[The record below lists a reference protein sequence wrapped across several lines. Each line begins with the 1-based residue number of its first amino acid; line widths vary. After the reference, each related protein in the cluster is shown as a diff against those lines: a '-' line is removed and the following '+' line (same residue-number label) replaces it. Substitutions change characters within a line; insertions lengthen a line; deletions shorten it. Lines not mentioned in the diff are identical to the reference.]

1 MVGPAMPGQNP
12 AQHQM
17 QQQRQRQME
26 YAWWQQQQQQAAAEP
41 FDTRPGF
48 FVRLILG
55 LTSLV
60 LLLVVVVSVIGAGWA
75 VKDEMPQY
83 VALGVSVA
91 LVAGLLRRVV
101 RRRAKGL

>member
-12 AQHQM
+12 AQQQM

-26 YAWWQQQQQQAAAEP
+26 YAWWKEHQQQAVPTP

-48 FVRLILG
+48 LVRFILG
-55 LTSLV
+55 LISLALFVVIVASLV
-60 LLLVVVVSVIGAGWA
+60 GAGWA

-83 VALGVSVA
+83 VALGIGVA
-91 LVAGLLRRVV
+91 VVAGLLRRGV
-101 RRRAKGL
+101 RRRARGL